1 MELINK
7 TRLEAGYTTSTD
19 KTGREWLVL
28 VAKGTYGIPE
38 HHGHAPRLLEQQL
51 PLVMADVFPGAP
63 GESPALYEND
73 FALYK
78 PRCDVLLNG
87 HCHAPNGQPVT
98 QVNVALKI
106 GSLVKAFKV
115 VGPRVYEAGAFSCSV
130 GDPAPFIRMPVSYAH
145 AFGGVDRTPSDASQ
159 HKWYPWNHTGV
170 GFHPGAQL
178 EQLHGLP
185 LPNSEELDTP
195 VTDPGGDYRP
205 MAFGPVGRAWQQ
217 RIHWAGTYDQAWL
230 DQQFPF
236 LPEDFDLHYFQCA
249 PEDQQIDYPQGAE
262 EVALLNLDARGR
274 TAFRLPAN
282 LKLAML
288 VVFHDDNVRETTAV
302 VDTILIEPDAQ
313 RLVLTWRA
321 SSPLGRNIREV
332 AKVIVGQR
340 LERFEQARAHERR
353 MQGKQHFKSLDLLI
367 RWATAASSPAPEAS

>member
-7 TRLEAGYTTSTD
+7 TRLEASYTTSTD
-19 KTGREWLVL
+19 KTGREWLVV
-28 VAKGTYGIPE
+28 VAKGTYGIPDHRDHE
-38 HHGHAPRLLEQQL
+38 PRLLEQQL
-51 PLVMADVFPGAP
+51 PLVTADVFLGEPA
-63 GESPALYEND
+63 ESPALYEND
-73 FALYK
+73 FALHK

-87 HCHAPNGQPVT
+87 HCHAPNGQPAT
-98 QVNVALKI
+98 QVSVALKI
-106 GSLVKAFKV
+106 GSLVKAFNV
-115 VGPRVYEAGAFSCSV
+115 IGPRVYEAGAYTCSV
-130 GDPAPFIRMPVSYAH
+130 GKPAPFTRIPVSYAQ
-145 AFGGVDRTPSDASQ
+145 AFGGVDRTPADATR
-159 HKWYPWNHTGV
+159 HTWYPWNHTGV
-170 GFHPGAQL
+170 GFHPGAEL
-178 EQLHGLP
+178 AQLHGLP

-195 VTDPGGDYRP
+195 VTDPEGDYRP

-217 RIHWAGTYDQAWL
+217 RIRWAGTYDQAWL

-236 LPEDFDLHYFQCA
+236 LPEDFDLRYFQCA

-274 TAFRLPAN
+274 SAFRLPTH
-282 LKLAML
+282 LQLAVL
-288 VVFHDDNVRETTAV
+288 VVFHDDHARETAAV

-313 RLVLTWRA
+313 RLALTWRA

-367 RWATAASSPAPEAS
+367 RWATAASPPETQPS